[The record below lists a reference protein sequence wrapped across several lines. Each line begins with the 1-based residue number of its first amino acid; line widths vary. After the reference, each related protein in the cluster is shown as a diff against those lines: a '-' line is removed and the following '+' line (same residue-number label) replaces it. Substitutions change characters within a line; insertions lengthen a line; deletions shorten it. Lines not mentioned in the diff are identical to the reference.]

1 MTMRNLILILIIFL
15 SPVLAY
21 SAQQDPASR
30 ADELFAARDLADN
43 LKQGVS
49 LMEQLTARE
58 PSNYEAWWRLARLRY
73 YFADRE
79 KDQTKKTRVF
89 QAGVEAGKKAV
100 ALDGARV
107 EGHFWFAANQGE
119 YADLKGALQSLGLVK
134 TIRKEFEAALAINPA
149 YENGAIYSALGQIDW
164 NLPRLLGGNERRGIE
179 RLEEGLKVGHTNA
192 ELKVTLAEIY
202 QKKGRRDEA
211 KRMAESVLSVND
223 QTRSPV
229 EMEELRAKA
238 RTVLDKL
245 K

>member
-1 MTMRNLILILIIFL
+1 MTMRNLILVLMLFL

-21 SAQQDPASR
+21 SAQKDPASR
-30 ADELFAARDLADN
+30 ADELFAARDYADN

-73 YFADRE
+73 YLGDRE
-79 KDQTKKTRVF
+79 KDQTKKTRLF
-89 QAGVEAGKKAV
+89 QAGVDAGKKAV
-100 ALDGARV
+100 ALDGTRV
-107 EGHFWFAANQGE
+107 EGHFWFAANEGE

-179 RLEEGLKVGHTNA
+179 RLEEGLKVGPNNA

-202 QKKGRRDEA
+202 LKKGRRDEA
-211 KRMAESVLSVND
+211 KRLVESVLSVND
-223 QTRSPV
+223 QARSPI

-238 RTVLDKL
+238 RTLLDKL